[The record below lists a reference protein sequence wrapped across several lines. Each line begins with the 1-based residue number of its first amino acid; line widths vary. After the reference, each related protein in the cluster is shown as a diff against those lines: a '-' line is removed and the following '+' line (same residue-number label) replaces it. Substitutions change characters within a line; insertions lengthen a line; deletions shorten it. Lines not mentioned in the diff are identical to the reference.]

1 MTLVLDD
8 SEILLAPQKRFS
20 PAHLTSRKRP
30 YGRLPAEAT
39 TWRRL
44 KSLSMVNG
52 IPVEEERIKVQ
63 KARPFT
69 ALAARCAQPQ
79 RPGA

>member
-1 MTLVLDD
+1 
-8 SEILLAPQKRFS
+8 
-20 PAHLTSRKRP
+20 
-30 YGRLPAEAT
+30 
-39 TWRRL
+39 
-44 KSLSMVNG
+44 MVNG